1 MFCDDLEGG
10 DGSGG
15 EREAQEQGVYIY
27 IHTLMDDLCCCT
39 SENQYKIVKQLYS
52 NFKKCILENTIK
64 DTTR

>member
-1 MFCDDLEGG
+1 MG
-10 DGSGG
+10 
-15 EREAQEQGVYIY
+15 QGVKGRLKSRECIY
-27 IHTLMDDLCCCT
+27 IHTLMNDLCCCT